1 MRKGGWWLAL
11 GMFSASALAT
21 CPDWPPAR
29 GRQETSRLHQQIVAS
44 ERGLLAAGRQR
55 SER

>member
-21 CPDWPPAR
+21 CVQLAAGQE
-29 GRQETSRLHQQIVAS
+29 GRRHHAFISKLS
-44 ERGLLAAGRQR
+44 LERGLLATGRQR

>member
-29 GRQETSRLHQQIVAS
+29 GRQEISRLHQQIVAL
-44 ERGLLAAGRQR
+44 ERGTTGDKAPAK
-55 SER
+55 